1 MATYTP
7 NPTLGYH
14 GAGGPMAYLKNSSY
28 LNGLTTYGLATGLD
42 SLQSNYANYG
52 GGNSYRKSLQIKI
65 QYHDIYINLIKNDRT
80 KRKFKIYQNFIS
92 FLVKKQ
98 RRERTTFSRQQL
110 DVLESLFQKTR
121 YPDVFMREELALKI
135 NLPESRVQV
144 GYSLIKRNRS
154 LLILRHI

>member
-65 QYHDIYINLIKNDRT
+65 QYHDIYINLKMIEANQYSKFIK
-80 KRKFKIYQNFIS
+80 IS
-92 FLVKKQ
+92 FL
-98 RRERTTFSRQQL
+98 F
-110 DVLESLFQKTR
+110 
-121 YPDVFMREELALKI
+121 
-135 NLPESRVQV
+135 
-144 GYSLIKRNRS
+144 
-154 LLILRHI
+154 

>member
-52 GGNSYRKSLQIKI
+52 GGNSYRKSLQITI
-65 QYHDIYINLIKNDRT
+65 QYCDIKMIEPNQHSKFIK
-80 KRKFKIYQNFIS
+80 IS
-92 FLVKKQ
+92 F
-98 RRERTTFSRQQL
+98 RF
-110 DVLESLFQKTR
+110 
-121 YPDVFMREELALKI
+121 
-135 NLPESRVQV
+135 
-144 GYSLIKRNRS
+144 
-154 LLILRHI
+154 

>member
-65 QYHDIYINLIKNDRT
+65 QYYDIYIKMIEPKENSKFIK
-80 KRKFKIYQNFIS
+80 IS
-92 FLVKKQ
+92 FH
-98 RRERTTFSRQQL
+98 F
-110 DVLESLFQKTR
+110 
-121 YPDVFMREELALKI
+121 
-135 NLPESRVQV
+135 
-144 GYSLIKRNRS
+144 
-154 LLILRHI
+154 